1 MVIIEGNSLSLKIE
15 RIVSESYKI
24 VVDDNL
30 VPRLA
35 EFAKNSNFGSRY
47 AILTDSNT
55 KAYAIA
61 VRSALRD
68 AGLAADAMMI
78 PAGEQSK
85 TVGKCNQIW
94 NELARQKYGRDSV
107 IIGVGGGVVTDM
119 AGWIAANY
127 TREVP
132 CILYPTSLLAM
143 VDAAIGGKTGV
154 DLEEGKNM
162 VGRIQQPKAV
172 FCDTATLKDLPD
184 REFVNG
190 LAEVVKYGFI
200 RDEPLFRYLQQN
212 VEKILAK
219 DKDCVRH
226 IVMESCRIKSE
237 IVEQDPNEKGLRRI
251 LNYGHTPAHPLEK
264 LAGFNSAEMPHGF
277 AVSICMNVAARISKE
292 MRFLS
297 HGELVQQIQL
307 LERFGLPVRIPEKY
321 KNEDIIA
328 LTVIDKK
335 SANGRARYTLPKRIG
350 EMCGFDGAYVTE
362 VDKEIVEKALNDT
375 R

>member
-1 MVIIEGNSLSLKIE
+1 MVTIDDNSISLKIE

-24 VVDDNL
+24 VIGDNL
-30 VPRLA
+30 VPQMVD
-35 EFAKNSNFGSRY
+35 FVKNSNLGSRY
-47 AILTDSNT
+47 AIFTDFNA
-55 KAYAIA
+55 KGYAIE

-68 AGLAADAMMI
+68 AGLTAEAMMI
-78 PAGEQSK
+78 PAGEQNK
-85 TVGKCNQIW
+85 TVGKCNGVW
-94 NELARQKYGRDSV
+94 NELARQKCGKDSV

-127 TREVP
+127 ARGVP

-172 FCDTATLKDLPD
+172 FSDTATLATLPP
-184 REFVNG
+184 REYTNG
-190 LAEVVKYGFI
+190 LGEVVKYGVI

-219 DKDCVRH
+219 DKECVRH
-226 IVMESCRIKSE
+226 IVMESSRIKSE
-237 IVEQDPNEKGLRRI
+237 VVEQDPNEKGLRNI
-251 LNYGHTPAHPLEK
+251 LNYGHTLGHPLEQ
-264 LAGFNSAEMPHGF
+264 LANYDSAKMPHGF
-277 AVSICMNVAARISKE
+277 AVSIGMTPAARISKE
-292 MRFLS
+292 LGYLS

-307 LERFGLPVRIPEKY
+307 SERFGLPTIIPAKY
-321 KNEDIIA
+321 KNEDIMA
-328 LTVIDKK
+328 RTVIDKK
-335 SANGRARYTLPKRIG
+335 ARNGRARFTIPERIG
-350 EMCGFDGAYVTE
+350 KACEFGGTYTTE
-362 VDKEIVEKALNDT
+362 VPKETVEKALNES